1 MTLVY
6 ILAFIAVAALL
17 GFVTHDRWRVNLLL
31 AVSALAVY
39 ALQPTLPVRGLDF
52 YLPTVTLALAVLGWA
67 LTTPREARSWKNNWP
82 GAAILGGIVLALA
95 LTRYLGLSLPLTAS
109 RPPQTL
115 TVLLLLAV
123 AVMLGLL
130 IARFT
135 SPGKAALTA
144 AFVFVLLFFAILK
157 IPALSLQ
164 VSLFLRTLNEQS
176 LTTASPLDVRW
187 LGFSYIAFRL
197 LHTIRDRQSGR
208 LPPVSLSEY
217 VVYIIFFPALS
228 AGPIDRI
235 ERFIG
240 DLRRPPQRAAGD
252 WGEAGKR
259 LVIGLFKKFALADAL
274 AIIALNGTNALQVR
288 TAGWAWVLLYAYA
301 FQLYFD
307 FSGYTD
313 IAIGIGR
320 LLGFKLPENFNA
332 PYLKPNLTQFWNN
345 WHMTLTQ
352 WFRAYFFNP
361 VTRALRSRKKPLPIP
376 VIILITQV
384 ATMVLIGLWHG
395 VTLNFV
401 LWGLC
406 HGLALFVHN
415 RWSERTKARFAALSQ
430 NWQKT
435 LNLGGALLTFHFIA
449 LTWIFFALPEPS
461 VSFHF
466 LQTLFGGA

>member
-6 ILAFIAVAALL
+6 ILAFIAIAGLL
-17 GFVTHDRWRVNLLL
+17 GFVTNGRWRVNLLL

-39 ALQPTLPVRGLDF
+39 ALQPALPVRGLDF
-52 YLPTVTLALAVLGWA
+52 YLPTITLALAALTWV
-67 LTTPREARSWKNNWP
+67 LTTPRETRSWKANWP
-82 GAAILGGIVLALA
+82 AATLLGGIILALA
-95 LTRYLGLSLPLTAS
+95 LTRYLGFSLPLTAS

-115 TVLLLLAV
+115 VVLGFLAV
-123 AVMLGLL
+123 AVVLGLL
-130 IARFT
+130 VARFT
-135 SPGKAALTA
+135 SPGKAALTL
-144 AFVFVLLFFAILK
+144 AFIFVLLFFVFLK
-157 IPALSLQ
+157 VPALSLQ
-164 VSLFLRTLNEQS
+164 LSLFLRTLNEQS
-176 LTTASPLDVRW
+176 LATASPLDVRW
-187 LGFSYIAFRL
+187 LGFSYVAFRL

-208 LPPVSLSEY
+208 LPPVTLAEY
-217 VVYIIFFPALS
+217 VVYILFFPALS

-235 ERFIG
+235 ERFVA
-240 DLRRPPQRAAGD
+240 DLRRPLQRSAED

-259 LVIGLFKKFALADAL
+259 LVIGLFKKFALADTL

-288 TAGWAWVLLYAYA
+288 TAGWAWVILYAYA
-301 FQLYFD
+301 FQLYLD

-313 IAIGIGR
+313 IAIGLGR

-361 VTRALRSRKKPLPIP
+361 VTRLLRSGKKPLSIP
-376 VIILITQV
+376 VIILITQIG
-384 ATMVLIGLWHG
+384 TMVLIGLWHG

-401 LWGLC
+401 IWGLC
-406 HGLALFVHN
+406 HGLGLFIHN
-415 RWSERTKARFAALSQ
+415 RWSERTKARFAALSP

-435 LNLGGALLTFHFIA
+435 LNVGGALLTFHFVI
-449 LTWIFFALPEPS
+449 LTWVFFALPEPS

-466 LQTLFGGA
+466 FQTLFGGA